1 MRIAVSSIR
10 TDELGFAAIARIH
23 VEIEQEREPE
33 VFIDCGRLEWLDANM
48 CAPLAAAIVA
58 ADRPIRLQNLRPKIG
73 TILQKNGFV
82 PGAVEDTHGTTIRYR
97 RFDAVEEIKFAAY
110 VEENFRGKGLPSMSP
125 GLQREFRRSIFELFE
140 NAVTHSRTELG
151 IFACGQYFP
160 SKKML
165 HFCLADRG
173 IGIPVTVS
181 AFLRRPLAASEAI
194 DWAMSGQNTTRLV
207 ADGVPGGLGLKI
219 MREFIAKNGGA
230 IHVASERGFWWLRGS
245 DMGQT
250 TLPAPFPG
258 TVVDIEINTAD
269 TKTYHLVG
277 EEIDPAAIF

>member
-1 MRIAVSSIR
+1 MSSAVGGGVVWAEKRTIVAIPSNARRMQFSLLGQMAAGSYVGETRRLAGGCFRSVNGRGVRRWPAMRIAVSSIR

-110 VEENFRGKGLPSMSP
+110 VE
-125 GLQREFRRSIFELFE
+125 
-140 NAVTHSRTELG
+140 
-151 IFACGQYFP
+151 
-160 SKKML
+160 
-165 HFCLADRG
+165 
-173 IGIPVTVS
+173 
-181 AFLRRPLAASEAI
+181 
-194 DWAMSGQNTTRLV
+194 
-207 ADGVPGGLGLKI
+207 
-219 MREFIAKNGGA
+219 
-230 IHVASERGFWWLRGS
+230 
-245 DMGQT
+245 
-250 TLPAPFPG
+250 
-258 TVVDIEINTAD
+258 
-269 TKTYHLVG
+269 
-277 EEIDPAAIF
+277 